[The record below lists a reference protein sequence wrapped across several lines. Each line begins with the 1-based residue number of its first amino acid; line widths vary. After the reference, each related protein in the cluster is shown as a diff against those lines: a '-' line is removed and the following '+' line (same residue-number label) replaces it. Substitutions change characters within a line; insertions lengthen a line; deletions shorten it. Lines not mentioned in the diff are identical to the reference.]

1 MKNEYKITKQEMMSW
16 AKEYSLHGKRNIVS
30 FILFL
35 ILGIDG
41 LFLIILN
48 SLTKDASLLDWY
60 LAAIFLIVSVY
71 KLFFERFVVMS
82 RRYKIYSTTYGV
94 SEWIRSA
101 EFTDDEIILT
111 DHTSVSKFKYQNI
124 KRINTKGNV
133 VMIFFNDNI
142 GLRIYKDSFVEGSWE
157 EFKEKISSKIL

>member
-16 AKEYSLHGKRNIVS
+16 AKEYHLHGRRNIVG
-30 FILFL
+30 FIIFL

-41 LFLIILN
+41 LFLIILH
-48 SLTKDASLLDWY
+48 SLTKDASWLDWY

-71 KLFFERFVVMS
+71 KLFFERFVVMA
-82 RRYKIYSTTYGV
+82 RRYKIYSTMYGV

-111 DHTSVSKFKYQNI
+111 DHTSVSKFKYENI
-124 KRINTKGNV
+124 QKIKTKGNV
-133 VMIFFNDNI
+133 IMIFFNGNI
-142 GLRIYKDSFVEGSWE
+142 GLRIYKDAFVEGSWE
-157 EFKEKISSKIL
+157 EFKEKISAKIL